1 VIFEDGGWDKL
12 NDTHMCLSVLGITQQ
27 VGQSVKVKGHT
38 D

>member
-1 VIFEDGGWDKL
+1 VILKMGVGTKL